1 MSKTIIVG
9 KSENS
14 FFLKIVK
21 NLTLR
26 KKYKELFV
34 ASANSCQEL
43 FQKILSSK
51 EEILVVF
58 GTTDKGIHEM
68 LDKKINNVQNFK
80 AWNFFPQQGTETVR
94 LEEAILGCLSI
105 INAFKFNK

>member
-51 EEILVVF
+51 EEIDKLRLKPSTQIHF
-58 GTTDKGIHEM
+58 G
-68 LDKKINNVQNFK
+68 FK
-80 AWNFFPQQGTETVR
+80 RNTETKK
-94 LEEAILGCLSI
+94 LERCE
-105 INAFKFNK
+105 N